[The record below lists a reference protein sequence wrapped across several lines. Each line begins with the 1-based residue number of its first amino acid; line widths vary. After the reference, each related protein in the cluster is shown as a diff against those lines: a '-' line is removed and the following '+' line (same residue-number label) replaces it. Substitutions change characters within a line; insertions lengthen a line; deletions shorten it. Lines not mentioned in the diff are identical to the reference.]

1 MEVFRRT
8 AVIANAKTNIMN
20 NKNILISGAGIAGTA
35 LAFWLKKYG
44 FKPTIIEIAPKLREG
59 GYAIDFMGA
68 GYDVAVKMGIA
79 DNLKEVD
86 IDFSKLKLVDRN
98 DQERGSVNYQKIKNL
113 MNGRAMTLLRSD
125 LAKTIYA
132 SLDKEIEVIFGDT
145 IERIDQN
152 DTEILVR
159 FKNGDSRNFDL
170 VIGADGL
177 HSIVRKLIFGDESQ
191 YENQLG
197 YYTSSYTIN
206 GFSIGNNTFSMY
218 NFPSKQVAIYSN
230 EKNQTTTFFIFSSSE
245 NLTNAHHNIEKQ
257 KQILRQEFEN
267 GGWKCSEL
275 LADLDTTTDFYFD
288 SVSQIKMDRWYKGR
302 VTLVGDAGYCPSLL
316 SGKGSTLA
324 MVGAYILAG
333 ELKEANGDYQLAFEQ
348 YEKLFKPFMEKKQKS
363 AHSFAKS
370 FVPKSYFGIWLRNL
384 AFKLMSSPAFSK
396 LFLNQFK
403 DKGLT
408 LKNY

>member
-1 MEVFRRT
+1 MPERQTSMENR
-8 AVIANAKTNIMN
+8 
-20 NKNILISGAGIAGTA
+20 NILISGAGIAGTA
-35 LAFWLKKYG
+35 LAFWLKKHG
-44 FKPTIIEIAPKLREG
+44 FNPTIIEIAPKLREG

-68 GYDVAVKMGIA
+68 GYDVAVKMGIE
-79 DNLKEVD
+79 DELKKVD
-86 IDFSKLKLVDRN
+86 INFSKLKLVDRN
-98 DQERGSVNYQKIKNL
+98 DQEKGSVNYEKVKKI

-132 SLDKEIEVIFGDT
+132 TLDKGIEVIFGDT
-145 IERIDQN
+145 IEKIEQN
-152 DTEILVR
+152 DKEVTVS
-159 FKNGDSRNFDL
+159 FKSGNNRYFDL

-177 HSIVRKLIFGDESQ
+177 HSMVRKLIFGNEIKF
-191 YENQLG
+191 EKHLG

-206 GFSIGNNTFSMY
+206 GFSIGNNAFSMY
-218 NFPSKQVAIYSN
+218 NFPYKQVAIYSN
-230 EKNQTTTFFIFSSSE
+230 NKNQTTTFFIFSSVEELAYS
-245 NLTNAHHNIEKQ
+245 NHDIEKQ

-267 GGWKCSEL
+267 GDWKCPQL
-275 LADLDTTTDFYFD
+275 LAALDTTTDFYFD
-288 SVSQIKMDRWYKGR
+288 AVSQIKMDKWSNGR

-333 ELKEANGDYQLAFEQ
+333 ELKEANGNYQQAFEQ

-363 AHSFAKS
+363 AQSFAKS

-384 AFKLMSSPAFSK
+384 AFKLMSVSAFSQ
-396 LFLNQFK
+396 LFINQFK
-403 DKGLT
+403 DSELK